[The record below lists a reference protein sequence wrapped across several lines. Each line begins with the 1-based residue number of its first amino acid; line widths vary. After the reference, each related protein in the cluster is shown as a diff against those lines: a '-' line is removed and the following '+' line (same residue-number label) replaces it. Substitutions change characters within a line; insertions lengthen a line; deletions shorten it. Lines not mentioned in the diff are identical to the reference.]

1 MIFSTVKILA
11 PLFTPLS
18 VEDFC
23 KRQDALLPPFSEPA
37 YDFIDAL
44 SSKLLRTS
52 KFKAFPE
59 MIALGFWLRKANIK
73 SLVNARPVNSNTS
86 SSAVVLPRG
95 LVFHIAPSNV
105 DTIFIYSLV
114 ISLLMGNKNIVRL
127 SSKSSE
133 QQQLLLE
140 VFNEVLHE
148 KSPSPIFSNLLII
161 TYPHD
166 DQISKKFSMLSDARM
181 IWGGDSTVSLFSGYP
196 IKPTSIDIKFAN
208 KYSVALLDLA
218 AVDRLDDDGLLQLA
232 KLFVNDTYLFGQQA
246 CSSPRTVF
254 WLGTDGRL
262 DAVKTRFWHVVQK
275 ILTTFEHGL
284 TSADFVE
291 KLVFCSLNSLND
303 IFTVKPSNN
312 MVLTLLDAD
321 LNSSIPSNS
330 HCGRGTFV
338 NVYISDLVELNSIVN
353 RSVQTLTYFGV
364 DKGVLENWLCKG
376 VPGFDRI
383 VPVGK
388 GLDFDFIW
396 DGVDLFTSLSRIVTV
411 K

>member
-11 PLFTPLS
+11 PLSTLTS
-18 VEDFC
+18 VESFC
-23 KRQDALLPPFSEPA
+23 KSQDSLLPPFSEPA

-44 SSKLLRTS
+44 SFKLLRTPE
-52 KFKAFPE
+52 FKAYPE
-59 MIALGFWLRKANIK
+59 MVALGFWLRKANIK
-73 SLVNARPVNSNTS
+73 SLLNARPVSSNTAS
-86 SSAVVLPRG
+86 TSVVLPRG
-95 LVFHIAPSNV
+95 VVFHIAPSNV

-127 SSKSSE
+127 SSKTSE
-133 QQQLLLE
+133 QQQLLLN

-148 KSPSPIFSNLLII
+148 KSTSPIVSNLLII
-161 TYPHD
+161 TYPHND
-166 DQISKKFSMLSDARM
+166 EISKTLSILSDARM
-181 IWGGDSTVSLFSGYP
+181 IWGGDATVSLFSSYP

-208 KYSVALLDLA
+208 KYSTALLDST
-218 AVDRLDDDGLLQLA
+218 AVDSLDEDGLLQLA

-254 WLGTDGRL
+254 WLGTGSRL
-262 DAVKTRFWHVVQK
+262 EVVKTKFWLEVQK
-275 ILTTFEHGL
+275 ILTTFDHGL
-284 TSADFVE
+284 TAADFVE
-291 KLVFCSLNSLND
+291 KIIFCSKNSLNGS
-303 IFTVKPSNN
+303 FTVKPSNN
-312 MVLTLLDAD
+312 MLLTLLDTD
-321 LNSSIPSNS
+321 LNSSIPSDY

-338 NVYISDLVELNSIVN
+338 NAHVSDLSELNSIVN

-364 DKGVLENWLCKG
+364 DKGVIENWLCKG

-396 DGVDLFTSLSRIVTV
+396 DGVDLFTSLSRIVTI